1 MYSNKYNTTL
11 QTQDSGVINMLSGIG
26 TWALISFIL
35 AIVGGI
41 LVYFLFVR
49 SKKDFKE
56 NKVLEWLRKFLDFKT
71 LWIEVILKISYAVFA
86 IFITLSSFALIS
98 INFLSF
104 IGMLFFGNLILRLA
118 YEGSMV
124 LLMIWR
130 NTADLNKKMKEPK
143 EKDNK

>member
-1 MYSNKYNTTL
+1 MYDFY
-11 QTQDSGVINMLSGIG
+11 
-26 TWALISFIL
+26 
-35 AIVGGI
+35 
-41 LVYFLFVR
+41 VYME
-49 SKKDFKE
+49 SIKKDFKE
-56 NKVLEWLRKFLDFKT
+56 NKVLEWLKKFLDFKT
-71 LWIEVILKISYAVFA
+71 LWIEAILKISYAVFA